1 MDKIPTWTYCRRM
14 DGVISNRNAVVVA
27 VAIVVA
33 MVGALMAIN
42 ELGVFE
48 PSAAENAAVLADET
62 YEELVSELE
71 LTASSV
77 SIPADWEVE
86 FAFPDSVMVNAA
98 PGGIGYQASS
108 DLSSSGTWMLIS
120 VTPFTALDGGHSPD
134 ERFWQFTERHI
145 AGGSESFV
153 QEPVAIT
160 VSGLDGYSYEMAGG
174 KGAKTGR
181 ELGGFFAILFGDEY
195 TYQVI
200 IQFYVPDRSDMKV
213 LFRDTLAGLAL
224 TSDDDY
230 I

>member
-86 FAFPDSVMVNAA
+86 FAFQDSVMVNAA
-98 PGGIGYQASS
+98 PGV
-108 DLSSSGTWMLIS
+108 SGTRLPPTS
-120 VTPFTALDGGHSPD
+120 HRAV
-134 ERFWQFTERHI
+134 
-145 AGGSESFV
+145 
-153 QEPVAIT
+153 
-160 VSGLDGYSYEMAGG
+160 
-174 KGAKTGR
+174 
-181 ELGGFFAILFGDEY
+181 LGC
-195 TYQVI
+195 
-200 IQFYVPDRSDMKV
+200 
-213 LFRDTLAGLAL
+213 
-224 TSDDDY
+224 
-230 I
+230 